1 MLYAGQCPASGWEL
15 LLLEIRERLLSPS
28 WAGETLSAQP
38 GSPKVVSTGG
48 RMLYI
53 EKVQLVDKGTYTCE
67 CRNAAG
73 SSSKEHRLEVH
84 GELRGPRGIGDLW
97 GCLKVP

>member
-1 MLYAGQCPASGWEL
+1 MLY
-15 LLLEIRERLLSPS
+15 
-28 WAGETLSAQP
+28 
-38 GSPKVVSTGG
+38 V
-48 RMLYI
+48 

-84 GELRGPRGIGDLW
+84 GEPGGPRDTEDLW
-97 GCLKVP
+97 GWLKVPSSLSMQGSAGPKSS

>member
-1 MLYAGQCPASGWEL
+1 
-15 LLLEIRERLLSPS
+15 
-28 WAGETLSAQP
+28 
-38 GSPKVVSTGG
+38 
-48 RMLYI
+48 MLYI

-84 GELRGPRGIGDLW
+84 GELGGSRKTEDLW
-97 GCLKVP
+97 GWLKMP